1 VAGIFAFLK
10 PAKHI
15 PAQYSR
21 QVHLTNILSFIFCWV
36 TCGIVAIF
44 YSLFG
49 WISTL
54 SYIFLVAFVFIV
66 IPVLNRWVNHRLGR
80 MVFCLTPVWL
90 TMFVTLYF
98 KLEEDLSTYVLYFDS
113 RFILM
118 ASAVLPGL
126 VFRLDE
132 RWQLMVCL
140 GSCTVFMLLY
150 DPIHELFGAGY
161 FQKGFSDPS
170 YSYISYIAG
179 ITFLVLASGIILMR
193 RVMEKSEA
201 ALEAQNRE
209 MVQKQHEIEAQHEEL
224 LQHQE
229 EMMSSSERLAEA
241 HALITKQQASMEKYN
256 TRLEALVT
264 RKSQELKRTNEE
276 LSKHNN
282 ELLQF
287 SYTVSHNLRGPV
299 ARLLGLAR
307 LFKLSDLPEEKI
319 HLQDL
324 IFKSTEELD
333 EILKDL
339 SLIIDI
345 RNDLYRVREKVF
357 LEEEWTKAR
366 IFLAEN
372 IKTEFQFE
380 LDFKAPYIFGVRPM
394 VQSIFYNLL
403 SNAIKYQSP
412 ERQLCVRVQSYE
424 STAQKTVV
432 EVKDNGLGFDLKNQ
446 GKDVFKLYKRFH
458 SHIAGKGLGLYLVKT
473 QVEALGGKI
482 TVTSEPDKG
491 TTFKLVFTQPDE
503 VNRQIFHEN
512 DAVQLYYDGNLKIT
526 VIIWKRDV
534 TSKEYRDAF
543 TVVFNSLKI
552 YRTPGWISDVRKQG
566 LVSAE
571 DQGWALQT
579 LAREAIEN
587 GLKQIASIGFDET
600 KPSGY
605 YEMIKKS
612 AAEHGV
618 QYRVFNT
625 MEEAMKWMK
634 DTLT

>member
-1 VAGIFAFLK
+1 VAGIFEFLK

-15 PAQYSR
+15 PAQYGR
-21 QVHLTNILSFIFCWV
+21 QIHLTNILSFIFCWV

-49 WISTL
+49 WINTL
-54 SYIFLVAFVFIV
+54 SYIFLVAGVFIL
-66 IPVLNRWVNHRLGR
+66 IPALNRWVDHRLGR

-118 ASAVLPGL
+118 ASAILPGL
-126 VFRLDE
+126 VFRLEE

-170 YSYISYIAG
+170 YNYISYIAG
-179 ITFLVLASGIILMR
+179 ITFLVLASGMVLMR

-201 ALEAQNRE
+201 ALEARNRE

-241 HALITKQQASMEKYN
+241 HALITKQQAAMEKYN

-307 LFKLSDLPEEKI
+307 LFKLSDQPEEKI

-366 IFLAEN
+366 GFLAEN
-372 IKTEFQFE
+372 IKTEFQFK

-403 SNAIKYQSP
+403 SNAIKYQNP
-412 ERQLCVRVQSYE
+412 ERQLCVSVQSYE
-424 STAQKTVV
+424 STALKTVV

-503 VNRQIFHEN
+503 VNRQVFHEN

-526 VIIWKRDV
+526 VIVWKRHV
-534 TSKEYRDAF
+534 TSKEYRNAF

-552 YRTPGWISDVRKQG
+552 YKTPGWISDVRKQG
-566 LVSAE
+566 PVSVE
-571 DQGWALQT
+571 DQSWALQT

-587 GLKQIASIGFDET
+587 GLKQIATIGFDET
-600 KPSGY
+600 QPSGY
-605 YEMIKKS
+605 YEMIKKT

-625 MEEAMKWMK
+625 PEEAMKWMK
-634 DTLT
+634 ETLA